1 MSEQDK
7 PFVINDRRK
16 FRMDGEPREPLPADT
31 DASVDAAPAEIRPE
45 SQRGPVA
52 MPSSAKQD
60 APASGPIP
68 ISSAHT
74 NSAHLVTPVP
84 EPAEDDSDLEAAV
97 DEEMQRELPPP
108 PTPEEI
114 EQVRAAYEATSER
127 LDTMMRSQNLGGEPV
142 PPMDFTRMVQ
152 SIYMSAMMQL
162 GAGTQ
167 QGQQARVDLIGAK
180 QSIDMLGVI
189 AQKTGSNLAENE
201 TQLIDAALFELR
213 MGFLEITQLLARQ
226 AAAKQQ
232 APTPGAPTGAGGGF
246 GSGGFTGAGPR
257 IVR

>member
-16 FRMDGEPREPLPADT
+16 FRLDGEPREPLPTEA
-31 DASVDAAPAEIRPE
+31 ASTEVHEPAT
-45 SQRGPVA
+45 GPVA
-52 MPSSAKQD
+52 VPPVARQD

-68 ISSAHT
+68 ITSAHT

-84 EPAEDDSDLEAAV
+84 EPEDGIEEDEPSSGEQAV
-97 DEEMQRELPPP
+97 DEQMQRELPPP
-108 PTPEEI
+108 PTAEEI
-114 EQVRAAYEATSER
+114 EQVRAAYEQTSER
-127 LDTMMRSQNLGGEPV
+127 LELMMRSQNLGAEPV
-142 PPMDFTRMVQ
+142 PPMDFTRLVQ

-189 AQKTGSNLAENE
+189 SDKAGSNLSSAEV
-201 TQLIDAALFELR
+201 QLIDAALFELR

-232 APTPGAPTGAGGGF
+232 APPTSPTGAGGGF
-246 GSGGFTGAGPR
+246 GSSGFTGAGPR

>member
-16 FRMDGEPREPLPADT
+16 FRLDGEPREPLPSES
-31 DASVDAAPAEIRPE
+31 ASTEAQEPAA
-45 SQRGPVA
+45 GPVA
-52 MPSSAKQD
+52 VPASVKQD

-84 EPAEDDSDLEAAV
+84 EPADEAVFEEDEPSSIEQTV

-108 PTPEEI
+108 PTAEEI
-114 EQVRAAYEATSER
+114 EQVRAAYEQTSER
-127 LDTMMRSQNLGGEPV
+127 LELMMRSQNLGAEPV
-142 PPMDFTRMVQ
+142 PPMDFTRLVQ

-189 AQKTGSNLAENE
+189 SEKAGSNLSNVE

-232 APTPGAPTGAGGGF
+232 APPTSSTGAGAGF
-246 GSGGFTGAGPR
+246 GSSGFTGAGPR